1 MSRGSVP
8 LVLVVGAARR
18 CRLSPAQTS
27 CIFTDLFFERKRL
40 TGAPSAGAS
49 PRSSTTT
56 RLPSGR
62 WRRQML
68 QNLFFLSFASFCFLL
83 LFSTSPSRLSFASY
97 HINNQQHPGID
108 AAVSWRGWVGS
119 VHGEGW
125 ERTSGCCH
133 LARSLHC
140 PSRPAHHPHIAHTL
154 PTHFP
159 YFAHTFSTPLP
170 THFPYFAHSLPT
182 YMPAHYQCK
191 PRCNRSGCSQLSFFF
206 ISATIQLRT
215 KEGSK
220 SATIFLSTLGYHALM
235 FLRYNIGTVT
245 PFWNLDLNSRQ
256 YYFFGD
262 FSGVLNI
269 GSSWL

>member
-40 TGAPSAGAS
+40 TGASSAGAS

-68 QNLFFLSFASFCFLL
+68 RSLFFLSFASFCFLL

-119 VHGEGW
+119 VHGKTG
-125 ERTSGCCH
+125 RGPVVAAILRGPFIALRGPHTIHTLST
-133 LARSLHC
+133 HC
-140 PSRPAHHPHIAHTL
+140 PHTFHTL
-154 PTHFP
+154 PTHCP
-159 YFAHTFSTPLP
+159 LTAHIL
-170 THFPYFAHSLPT
+170 
-182 YMPAHYQCK
+182 PAHY
-191 PRCNRSGCSQLSFFF
+191 
-206 ISATIQLRT
+206 
-215 KEGSK
+215 
-220 SATIFLSTLGYHALM
+220 
-235 FLRYNIGTVT
+235 
-245 PFWNLDLNSRQ
+245 
-256 YYFFGD
+256 
-262 FSGVLNI
+262 
-269 GSSWL
+269 